1 MKWGRATLTF
11 INKLT
16 PPPPP
21 QSSRNAR
28 TFEMTDCRLPSR
40 IDKNQLA
47 QQETESK

>member
-1 MKWGRATLTF
+1 MKWGCATLTF

-21 QSSRNAR
+21 SLQGMRAP
-28 TFEMTDCRLPSR
+28 FEMTDCRLPSR